1 MKIKPFSLIED
12 EENDNENS
20 IQTHFSSRMK
30 KAASS
35 GGDNINNSKK
45 SLNSGNTSQ
54 NVNTAKK
61 ETQMKDL
68 GINNQQKIVNDFR
81 EKATKEKLFENLNS
95 LNNLMMK
102 NRTIGQNQNYSIN
115 ENNMPSITKEI
126 RDQQDINNINKN
138 EDVKENKLS
147 KNLLNE
153 KKDKKNSYYGKLYFV
168 IAITMLLYQY
178 FSYIFLIELPIIRG
192 KYMKLIIIIFYKL
205 YRKQN
210 EYFIY
215 DENNNISCS
224 FCFVGNFIIFDI
236 KNKSWDN
243 TCILGVPHRR

>member
-1 MKIKPFSLIED
+1 MNIKPFSLIED
-12 EENDNENS
+12 DENDNENS

-30 KAASS
+30 KAASI

-61 ETQMKDL
+61 EAQMKDL

-81 EKATKEKLFENLNS
+81 EKATKEKLFENLNN
-95 LNNLMMK
+95 LNNILK
-102 NRTIGQNQNYSIN
+102 NRAIGQNQNNAGNDY
-115 ENNMPSITKEI
+115 NMPSMAKEI
-126 RDQQDINNINKN
+126 REQQDINNVIKN
-138 EDVKENKLS
+138 EDVRENKLS

-178 FSYIFLIELPIIRG
+178 SSYILLIELPIIQG
-192 KYMKLIIIIFYKL
+192 KYI
-205 YRKQN
+205 N
-210 EYFIY
+210 
-215 DENNNISCS
+215 
-224 FCFVGNFIIFDI
+224 
-236 KNKSWDN
+236 
-243 TCILGVPHRR
+243 

>member
-1 MKIKPFSLIED
+1 MNIKPFSLIED
-12 EENDNENS
+12 DENDNENS

-30 KAASS
+30 KAASI

-45 SLNSGNTSQ
+45 SLNSGNSSQ

-81 EKATKEKLFENLNS
+81 EKATKEKLFENLNN
-95 LNNLMMK
+95 LNNIMTK
-102 NRTIGQNQNYSIN
+102 NKTIGQNQNYRN
-115 ENNMPSITKEI
+115 EYNMPSIAKEI
-126 RDQQDINNINKN
+126 REQQNINNMIKN

-153 KKDKKNSYYGKLYFV
+153 KKDKKNSYYGKLYFI

-178 FSYIFLIELPIIRG
+178 SSYIFFIELPIIQG
-192 KYMKLIIIIFYKL
+192 KYMKLIIIIFY
-205 YRKQN
+205 
-210 EYFIY
+210 
-215 DENNNISCS
+215 
-224 FCFVGNFIIFDI
+224 
-236 KNKSWDN
+236 
-243 TCILGVPHRR
+243 

>member
-1 MKIKPFSLIED
+1 MNTKPFSLIED
-12 EENDNENS
+12 DENDNENS

-30 KAASS
+30 KATSS
-35 GGDNINNSKK
+35 GVDNINNSKK
-45 SLNSGNTSQ
+45 SLNSGNSSQ

-95 LNNLMMK
+95 LNNILK
-102 NRTIGQNQNYSIN
+102 NRTIGQNQNYRN
-115 ENNMPSITKEI
+115 EYNMPSIAKEI
-126 RDQQDINNINKN
+126 REQQNINNMIKN

-178 FSYIFLIELPIIRG
+178 SSYIFFIELPIIQG
-192 KYMKLIIIIFYKL
+192 KYMK
-205 YRKQN
+205 
-210 EYFIY
+210 
-215 DENNNISCS
+215 
-224 FCFVGNFIIFDI
+224 
-236 KNKSWDN
+236 
-243 TCILGVPHRR
+243 

>member
-1 MKIKPFSLIED
+1 MNTKPFSLIED
-12 EENDNENS
+12 DENDNENS

-45 SLNSGNTSQ
+45 SLNSGNTIQ

-61 ETQMKDL
+61 ETKMKDL

-95 LNNLMMK
+95 LNNILK
-102 NRTIGQNQNYSIN
+102 NRTIGQNQNSTGNDY
-115 ENNMPSITKEI
+115 NMPSIAKEI
-126 RDQQDINNINKN
+126 REQQDINNMIKN
-138 EDVKENKLS
+138 EDVRENKLS

-178 FSYIFLIELPIIRG
+178 SSYIFFIELPIIQG
-192 KYMKLIIIIFYKL
+192 KFMK
-205 YRKQN
+205 
-210 EYFIY
+210 
-215 DENNNISCS
+215 
-224 FCFVGNFIIFDI
+224 
-236 KNKSWDN
+236 
-243 TCILGVPHRR
+243 

>member
-1 MKIKPFSLIED
+1 MNNKPFSLIED
-12 EENDNENS
+12 DENDNENS

-61 ETQMKDL
+61 EAQMKDL

-95 LNNLMMK
+95 LNNILK
-102 NRTIGQNQNYSIN
+102 NRTIGQNQNSTGNDY
-115 ENNMPSITKEI
+115 NMPSMAKEI
-126 RDQQDINNINKN
+126 REQQDINNVIKN
-138 EDVKENKLS
+138 EDVRENKLS

-153 KKDKKNSYYGKLYFV
+153 KKDKRNSYYGKLYFV

-178 FSYIFLIELPIIRG
+178 SSYILLIELPIIQG
-192 KYMKLIIIIFYKL
+192 KYMKLIIIH
-205 YRKQN
+205 
-210 EYFIY
+210 
-215 DENNNISCS
+215 NILLI
-224 FCFVGNFIIFDI
+224 V
-236 KNKSWDN
+236 
-243 TCILGVPHRR
+243 

>member
-1 MKIKPFSLIED
+1 MNIKPFSLIED
-12 EENDNENS
+12 DENDNENS

-61 ETQMKDL
+61 ETQVKDS

-81 EKATKEKLFENLNS
+81 EKATKEKLFENLNN
-95 LNNLMMK
+95 LNNIMTK
-102 NRTIGQNQNYSIN
+102 NKTIGQNQNYRN
-115 ENNMPSITKEI
+115 EYNMPSIAKEI
-126 RDQQDINNINKN
+126 REQQNINNMIKN

-168 IAITMLLYQY
+168 IAISMLLYQY
-178 FSYIFLIELPIIRG
+178 SSYIFFIELPIIRG
-192 KYMKLIIIIFYKL
+192 KYKKLIIIIFY
-205 YRKQN
+205 
-210 EYFIY
+210 
-215 DENNNISCS
+215 
-224 FCFVGNFIIFDI
+224 
-236 KNKSWDN
+236 
-243 TCILGVPHRR
+243 

>member
-1 MKIKPFSLIED
+1 MNTKPFSLIED
-12 EENDNENS
+12 DENDNENS

-95 LNNLMMK
+95 LNNILK
-102 NRTIGQNQNYSIN
+102 NRTIGQNQNSTGNDY
-115 ENNMPSITKEI
+115 NMPSIAKEI
-126 RDQQDINNINKN
+126 REQQDINNMIKN
-138 EDVKENKLS
+138 EDVRENKLS

-178 FSYIFLIELPIIRG
+178 SSYIFFIELPIIQG
-192 KYMKLIIIIFYKL
+192 K
-205 YRKQN
+205 
-210 EYFIY
+210 FI
-215 DENNNISCS
+215 
-224 FCFVGNFIIFDI
+224 
-236 KNKSWDN
+236 K
-243 TCILGVPHRR
+243 

>member
-1 MKIKPFSLIED
+1 MNTKPFSLIED
-12 EENDNENS
+12 DENDNENS

-95 LNNLMMK
+95 LNNILK
-102 NRTIGQNQNYSIN
+102 NRTIGQNQNSTGNDY
-115 ENNMPSITKEI
+115 NMPSIAKEI
-126 RDQQDINNINKN
+126 REQQDINNMIKN
-138 EDVKENKLS
+138 EDVRENKLS

-178 FSYIFLIELPIIRG
+178 SSYIFFIELPIIQG
-192 KYMKLIIIIFYKL
+192 KFMK
-205 YRKQN
+205 
-210 EYFIY
+210 
-215 DENNNISCS
+215 
-224 FCFVGNFIIFDI
+224 
-236 KNKSWDN
+236 
-243 TCILGVPHRR
+243 